1 MLEVL
6 PAGKNPTKQDG
17 CVDRRNL
24 GVPNSF
30 ACVYIGKVIEE
41 STMSGQLLPQEAQ
54 AGYGPLA
61 RVGQRN
67 IAAFLSNT
75 EGSQPEARSRNT
87 RHDSGVI
94 RARVTSVLHHPGLR
108 VALLPKVEEVC
119 FLQLL
124 QQRVIGR

>member
-6 PAGKNPTKQDG
+6 AAGKNPTKQDSCIDG
-17 CVDRRNL
+17 RNF

-41 STMSGQLLPQEAQ
+41 STMSGQLFPQEAQ

-67 IAAFLSNT
+67 VTALLPYAK
-75 EGSQPEARSRNT
+75 GSQPEARSRNT

-94 RARVTSVLHHPGLR
+94 GARVTSVLHHPGLR
-108 VALLPKVEEVC
+108 IALLPKVEEVC
-119 FLQLL
+119 F
-124 QQRVIGR
+124 